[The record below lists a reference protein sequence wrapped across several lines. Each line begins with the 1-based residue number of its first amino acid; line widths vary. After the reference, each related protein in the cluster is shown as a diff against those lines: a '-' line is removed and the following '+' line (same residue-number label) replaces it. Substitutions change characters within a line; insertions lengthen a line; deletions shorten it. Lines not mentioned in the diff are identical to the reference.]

1 MTFQKTQIFIYFAL
15 FCYANQINAQ
25 LTQQGPWNNPLQI
38 ATSTDGK
45 IFNNVTI
52 FQDSS
57 GVPSVIKWKG
67 DTLICAFQWF
77 RKPIPS
83 PTWDRVAVK
92 FSYNNGQ
99 TWTDPKPINI
109 QGIPANFQRAF
120 DPTMVVFGK
129 DSLRMYFSSSVG
141 LPQGGLDATVNCYS
155 ARSFDGIN
163 YTFEPNARIDELLK
177 QVIDPAVIY
186 FKNQWHYTAPKG
198 APQDGALH
206 YTSTDGLIFK
216 QQPTIP
222 SDFSHNWTGNLMVV
236 IQGKLRFYGSGNQI
250 WYNTSNDGF
259 NWDGYIN
266 TNLKGGDPSVLQLKD
281 NKYIAIFVGLPYVTP
296 IKEINH
302 SEIFEVYPNPF
313 VDNLNLSL
321 KEILV
326 NKKLVIYNNLGQK
339 VFEKIIDNIDLTL
352 HLGFLPQGSY
362 HIVIGNNRF
371 SKTIYK

>member
-1 MTFQKTQIFIYFAL
+1 MPFQKIQIFIYFTL
-15 FCYANQINAQ
+15 FCCVNKLNAQ
-25 LTQQGPWNNPLQI
+25 LTPQGPWNNPLQI

-45 IFNNVTI
+45 TFNNVTV

-57 GVPSVIKWKG
+57 GVPSMIKWKG

-99 TWTDPKPINI
+99 TWTDPKPINL

-141 LPQGGLDATVNCYS
+141 LPQGGLDASVNCYS
-155 ARSFDGIN
+155 ARSLDGIN

-198 APQDGALH
+198 APQEGALH

-216 QQPTIP
+216 QQPTLP
-222 SDFSHNWTGNLMVV
+222 SDFSHNWTGNLM
-236 IQGKLRFYGSGNQI
+236 IDSNGKLRFYGSGNQI
-250 WYNTSNDGF
+250 WYNTSVDGF
-259 NWDGYIN
+259 VWDGYIN
-266 TNLKGGDPSVLQLKD
+266 TNLKGGDPSVLQVSN
-281 NKYIAIFVGLPYVTP
+281 NKYIAIYVGLPYVTSV
-296 IKEINH
+296 KEMHHPAIY
-302 SEIFEVYPNPF
+302 EVYPNPF
-313 VDNLNLSL
+313 VDHLNLRL
-321 KEILV
+321 KEFQL
-326 NKKLVIYNNLGQK
+326 NKNLVIYNNLGQK
-339 VFEKIIDNIDLTL
+339 VLEKKIDNLL
-352 HLGFLPQGSY
+352 VNLNLGYLPHGSY
-362 HIVIGNNRF
+362 HIVIGNIPF

>member
-1 MTFQKTQIFIYFAL
+1 MTFQKIQICIYFTL
-15 FCYANQINAQ
+15 FCCDNQLNGQ

-45 IFNNVTI
+45 IFNNVNI

-83 PTWDRVAVK
+83 PTWDRVAIK

-109 QGIPANFQRAF
+109 QGIPANYQRAF

-141 LPQGGLDATVNCYS
+141 LPPGGPDASVNCYS
-155 ARSFDGIN
+155 AKSLDGIN
-163 YTFEPNARIDELLK
+163 YTFEPNARIDEALK
-177 QVIDPAVIY
+177 QVIDPAIIY

-198 APQDGALH
+198 APQEGALH
-206 YTSTDGLIFK
+206 YTSNDGLNFK
-216 QQPTIP
+216 QQPTLP
-222 SDFSHNWTGNLMVV
+222 SDFSHNWTGNLM
-236 IQGKLRFYGSGNQI
+236 IDSNGKLRFYGSGNQI
-250 WYNTSNDGF
+250 WYNTSVDGF
-259 NWDGYIN
+259 VWDGYIN
-266 TNLKGGDPSVLQLKD
+266 TNLKGGDPSVLQVSN
-281 NKYIAIFVGLPYVTP
+281 NKYIAIYVGLPYVTSV
-296 IKEINH
+296 KEMHHPAIY
-302 SEIFEVYPNPF
+302 EVYPNPF
-313 VDNLNLSL
+313 VDHLNLRL
-321 KEILV
+321 KEFQL
-326 NKKLVIYNNLGQK
+326 NKNLVIYNNLGQK
-339 VFEKIIDNIDLTL
+339 VFEKTIDNLL
-352 HLGFLPQGSY
+352 VNLNLGYLPHGSY
-362 HIVIGNNRF
+362 HIVIGNIPF

>member
-1 MTFQKTQIFIYFAL
+1 
-15 FCYANQINAQ
+15 
-25 LTQQGPWNNPLQI
+25 
-38 ATSTDGK
+38 
-45 IFNNVTI
+45 
-52 FQDSS
+52 
-57 GVPSVIKWKG
+57 
-67 DTLICAFQWF
+67 
-77 RKPIPS
+77 
-83 PTWDRVAVK
+83 
-92 FSYNNGQ
+92 
-99 TWTDPKPINI
+99 
-109 QGIPANFQRAF
+109 
-120 DPTMVVFGK
+120 MV
-129 DSLRMYFSSSVG
+129 D
-141 LPQGGLDATVNCYS
+141 
-155 ARSFDGIN
+155 
-163 YTFEPNARIDELLK
+163 
-177 QVIDPAVIY
+177 
-186 FKNQWHYTAPKG
+186 
-198 APQDGALH
+198 
-206 YTSTDGLIFK
+206 
-216 QQPTIP
+216 
-222 SDFSHNWTGNLMVV
+222 

>member
-1 MTFQKTQIFIYFAL
+1 MPFQKIQIYIYFTL
-15 FCYANQINAQ
+15 FCCVNKLNAQ
-25 LTQQGPWNNPLQI
+25 LTPQGPWNNPLQI

-45 IFNNVTI
+45 TFNNVTV

-57 GVPSVIKWKG
+57 GVPSMIKWKG

-99 TWTDPKPINI
+99 TWTDPKPINL

-141 LPQGGLDATVNCYS
+141 LPQGGLDASVNCYS
-155 ARSFDGIN
+155 ARSLDGIN

-198 APQDGALH
+198 APQEGALH

-216 QQPTIP
+216 QQPTLP
-222 SDFSHNWTGNLMVV
+222 SDFSHNWTGNLM
-236 IQGKLRFYGSGNQI
+236 IDSNGKLRFYGSGNQI
-250 WYNTSNDGF
+250 WYNTSVDGF
-259 NWDGYIN
+259 VWDGYIN
-266 TNLKGGDPSVLQLKD
+266 TNLKGGDPSVLQVSN
-281 NKYIAIFVGLPYVTP
+281 NKYIAIYVGLPYVTSV
-296 IKEINH
+296 KEMHHPAIY
-302 SEIFEVYPNPF
+302 EVYPNPF
-313 VDNLNLSL
+313 VDHLNLRL
-321 KEILV
+321 KEFQL
-326 NKKLVIYNNLGQK
+326 NKNLVIYNNLGQK
-339 VFEKIIDNIDLTL
+339 VLEKKIDNLL
-352 HLGFLPQGSY
+352 VNLNLGYLPHGSY
-362 HIVIGNNRF
+362 HIVIGNIPF